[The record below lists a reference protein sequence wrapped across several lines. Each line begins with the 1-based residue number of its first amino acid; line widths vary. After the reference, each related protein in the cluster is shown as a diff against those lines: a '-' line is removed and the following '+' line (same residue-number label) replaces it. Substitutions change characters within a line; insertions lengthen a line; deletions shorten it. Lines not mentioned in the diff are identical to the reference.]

1 MSASTH
7 AKYEVYSR
15 RSKEI
20 GHVKDA
26 DKETDSAKI
35 NAHYR
40 FIGQRGSGYKTKDS
54 IHCHRGTFKK
64 ENCSG
69 QRGRFDISIR
79 KKLTI
84 SS

>member
-40 FIGQRGSGYKTKDS
+40 FIGQRGSGTKRKIRYTVTEEPLKRRTVLDS
-54 IHCHRGTFKK
+54 EG
-64 ENCSG
+64 
-69 QRGRFDISIR
+69 D
-79 KKLTI
+79 LT
-84 SS
+84 SASEKS